1 MRKDKIVKQVVTAE
15 RLFALS
21 VGCLPPS
28 AVHLDESLLIPAEE
42 RLAWE
47 RKLNRYLNSCGCAE
61 GAAGLFLGLTSVF
74 MIYLAQSKPWPGWE
88 IASAVALPLVLLV
101 GGKTLG
107 LWLDRLRFR
116 KVSKLLLARL
126 SFSHQKGNHHE

>member
-1 MRKDKIVKQVVTAE
+1 MRKDKIFAQVLTAD
-15 RLFALS
+15 RLVALS
-21 VGCLPPS
+21 AGSLRPS

-61 GAAGLFLGLTSVF
+61 GAAGLFLGLTSVL

-88 IASAVALPLVLLV
+88 IASAVALPLVLLA

-107 LWLDRLRFR
+107 LWLDRLRLR